1 MLQIK
6 LDNWIVLEAIEDYL
20 KNKMGIDTDNNR
32 ITDHSEV
39 HVKCKE
45 SLEKYKQDKE
55 WNGDEWIVKK
65 EYEVEGLYVKRKN
78 KKTGHISYKK
88 HYPQKYHMI
97 NQYGGNTGNIK
108 IYLDSDGFYEP
119 KEREVE

>member
-6 LDNWIVLEAIEDYL
+6 LDNWVVLEAIEDYL
-20 KNKMGIDTDNNR
+20 KKKMGIDTDDNR
-32 ITDHSEV
+32 ITEHSEV
-39 HVKCKE
+39 HVKSIE
-45 SLEKYKQDKE
+45 SLEKYKKDEE
-55 WNGDEWIVKK
+55 WNGEEWIIKK

-97 NQYGGNTGNIK
+97 NQYEGSTGNIK

-119 KEREVE
+119 KESEAK

>member
-32 ITDHSEV
+32 ITDRSEV
-39 HVKCKE
+39 HVKCTE
-45 SLEKYKQDKE
+45 SLEKYKQDKK

-97 NQYGGNTGNIK
+97 NHYEDFTGNIK
-108 IYLDSDGFYEP
+108 IYLDTYDLYKPRES
-119 KEREVE
+119 EVE